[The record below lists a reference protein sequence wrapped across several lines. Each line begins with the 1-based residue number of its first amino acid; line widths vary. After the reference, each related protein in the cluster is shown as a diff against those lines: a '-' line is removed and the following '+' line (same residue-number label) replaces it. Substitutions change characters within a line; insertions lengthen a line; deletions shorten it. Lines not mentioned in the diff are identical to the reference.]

1 MSPSV
6 KLYAISFV
14 SHFILN
20 CKALDRLS
28 IAPVS
33 PIYQLGLGNLG
44 LPFRMTSPR
53 TLTSSFSEEH
63 PEFEARQGLTD
74 TLPLINDAPVE
85 DLRRLVEKEPERKQ
99 VNCLHPKLTF
109 HLY

>member
-6 KLYAISFV
+6 KLHAICFV

-63 PEFEARQGLTD
+63 PEFEPKQGLTD
-74 TLPLINDAPVE
+74 NLPLTNDAPVE

-99 VNCLHPKLTF
+99 VNSLHPKLTF